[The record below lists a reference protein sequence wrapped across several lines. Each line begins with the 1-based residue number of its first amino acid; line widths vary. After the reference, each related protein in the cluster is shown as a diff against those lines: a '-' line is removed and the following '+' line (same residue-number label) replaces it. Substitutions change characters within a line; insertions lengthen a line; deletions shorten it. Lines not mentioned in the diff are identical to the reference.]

1 MSCCLADAAPSL
13 THTTLC
19 GRPAHARGD
28 AYAAAPHPHPGGA
41 LTRADTP
48 PLRPCA
54 ACTLTSVTRGAK
66 APRDHTLLTY
76 TPHAPLFTLGTVTD
90 RSLTHEGDGQH
101 TTRGDTHDTSRIR
114 PTYRRTPCN
123 GHVTDTTYRGT
134 NTLSVRYNTTKPNV
148 ACVVLEIKG
157 RAGGISNGT
166 FPSVARSTHE
176 GRSTATIDGS
186 MAGPSVL
193 TACNLVNVSPHCRME

>member
-13 THTTLC
+13 SHTTLC

-101 TTRGDTHDTSRIR
+101 TTRGDTHDTSRTR

-134 NTLSVRYNTTKPNV
+134 NARGGAPGEAGPPTLSVYMYQPNARHRAVSGVNLPSSIRCRPRRSARYEH
-148 ACVVLEIKG
+148 LL
-157 RAGGISNGT
+157 S
-166 FPSVARSTHE
+166 S
-176 GRSTATIDGS
+176 
-186 MAGPSVL
+186 
-193 TACNLVNVSPHCRME
+193 